1 MKYIS
6 AIFILLLTAQS
17 GMAQFFDDEVIIDK
31 NGKIPVSV
39 DGYMTAVSLRQDSR
53 NNRFILGGVA
63 ELKKFKQQKL
73 NFTLDRIDTLALQNG
88 DVRKTYHFK
97 VSKIQMGQVLVQN
110 YPVEFEYVMRNK
122 KGKSSLVSSHPPEI
136 GLGYLRLF
144 SNAQVDGSTL
154 RLEDIMCEFHEDPQ
168 SCDPSLASSRNT
180 NNSAGN
186 NRNSNRNSNSNS
198 NTNNGSTTTTTT
210 PIAQNP
216 ANVTVRIVPC
226 SLTSD
231 VTQVKSQVRNILSGL
246 NVTIEEETNV
256 PPPAKALNRI
266 SDGVTLRYFDKNDK
280 TLAGD
285 YLARLKNEFNGIVIR
300 DENMVPYFDN
310 PIPAYFEIWIK

>member
-6 AIFILLLTAQS
+6 AILILLLTAQS
-17 GMAQFFDDEVIIDK
+17 GMAQFFDDEVVIDK
-31 NGKIPVSV
+31 NGKVPISV
-39 DGYMTAVSLRQDSR
+39 DGFMTAVSLRQDSR
-53 NNRFILGGVA
+53 NNRFVLGGVA

-73 NFTLDRIDTLALQNG
+73 NFTLDRIDTVALQNG

-97 VSKIQMGQVLVQN
+97 VAEIKMGQVKLQN

-122 KGKSSLVSSHPPEI
+122 KGKSSLVSSHPAEI

-154 RLEDIMCEFHEDPQ
+154 RLEDIMCDFHEDPQ
-168 SCDPSLASSRNT
+168 KCDPSLYANNT
-180 NNSAGN
+180 GNNSKN
-186 NRNSNRNSNSNS
+186 NPK
-198 NTNNGSTTTTTT
+198 TNNGSVSS
-210 PIAQNP
+210 PIVQAPLNG

-231 VTQVKSQVRNILSGL
+231 VTQVKSQVRNILSNL

-266 SDGVTLRYFDKNDK
+266 SDGMTLRYFAKQDEQ
-280 TLAGD
+280 LAED
-285 YLARLKNEFNGIVIR
+285 YLAKLKNEFSGIIIR